1 MNPLSR
7 IVFCLAAFCSW
18 SFHWPLLQ
26 AQEQKIT
33 FEEHIK
39 PIFREHCT
47 TCHSQGDKSGG
58 LALDSY
64 ADAMAGGSSGN
75 VIASGNADG
84 SRLYALMTHQQQPF
98 MPPDSDPIAADK
110 LELVKTWISQGMPEN
125 AGSKIKR
132 ASNAVSAMLGGTS
145 LGKPEGPPPMPE
157 KVLKQPVVITQRS
170 AAVAA
175 LAASP
180 WAPLVAVGGQ
190 EQVVLYHA
198 QTGELLGVVPFPE
211 GDPQSLT
218 FTRDARQLLIGGGQ
232 HSHSGCAVL
241 VDVVSGQRITKVGD
255 ELDIV
260 LAADISPDKK
270 RIAVAGPQKV
280 IRVYDSST
288 GEKIFELKKHTDWI
302 YALRFSPDG
311 VLLASGDRSNGLVV
325 WEAQTGNLYADLLG
339 HRDAVTSLDFRADS
353 NVLMSS
359 SLDGN
364 IKLWDMF
371 ENKEIK
377 NWAAHP
383 GGTTDAEFC
392 NEGLI
397 ASAGK
402 DAKVKLWNAN
412 GELQKEYA
420 GLTEM
425 ALRVSIVGDGTVLAG
440 GDWNGQVQIWPRESP
455 EQNRPVA
462 TNPPSVQQRLE
473 AATQLLAQAQQE
485 LTVAAQAMTATVAQS
500 TQASQELSF
509 RQQVAKES
517 ETRLAAVTQQEIDLK
532 AKLTET
538 DQRIAALEQELLALK
553 TQRETVTGE
562 LKTASD
568 AVVSLTQELTVAQ
581 AAVATAQTQ
590 ADTLQQAA
598 MAAQAQLD
606 SLAAKQAAAQSA
618 LDQANADKAAI
629 EQRAAELIALSEQT
643 TAQAKTLADQLTIA
657 LHQDKTDAEAVE
669 RMTAELTALREQMA
683 GLQKKIDEA
692 SGAHQQASEK
702 HNAAKSAAQALR
714 EQAAAAEQAALEA
727 AERVKLFNQSYGTVN

>member
-1 MNPLSR
+1 MNPLIR
-7 IVFCLAAFCSW
+7 IVVGTAAFCSCL
-18 SFHWPLLQ
+18 FYWPQVQ
-26 AQEQKIT
+26 AQEQKVT

-58 LALDSY
+58 LALDTY

-98 MPPDSDPIAADK
+98 MPPDSDPIAAEK
-110 LELVKTWISQGMPEN
+110 LELVKTWILQGMPEN

-157 KVLKQPVVITQRS
+157 KMLKQPAVLTQRS

-198 QTGELLGVVPFPE
+198 QTGELLGVIPFPE
-211 GDPQSLT
+211 GDPQSLS

-232 HSHSGCAVL
+232 HSHSGCAIL
-241 VDVVSGQRITKVGD
+241 VDIVTGQRITKVGD
-255 ELDIV
+255 EIDIV
-260 LAADISPDKK
+260 LAADISPDKR
-270 RIAVAGPQKV
+270 RIAIAGPQKV

-288 GEKIFELKKHTDWI
+288 GEKILELKKHTDWI
-302 YALRFSPDG
+302 YSLRFSPDG

-339 HRDAVTSLDFRADS
+339 HRDSVTSLDFRADS
-353 NVLMSS
+353 NVLMSA

-377 NWAAHP
+377 SWAAHP
-383 GGTTDAEFC
+383 GGATDAQFS

-412 GELQKEYA
+412 GELQKEYS
-420 GLTEM
+420 GLTET
-425 ALRVSIVGDGTVLAG
+425 ALRVAIVGDGTILAG
-440 GDWNGQVQIWPRESP
+440 GDWNGQVQVWPRENP
-455 EQNRPVA
+455 EQNRLIA
-462 TNPPSVQQRLE
+462 TNPPSVQQRLQL
-473 AATQLLAQAQQE
+473 AAQQLAQAQQQ
-485 LTVAAQAMTATVAQS
+485 LAVATQTMTEADTQS
-500 TQASQELSF
+500 TQAAQELA
-509 RQQVAKES
+509 AKQKAAQES
-517 ETRLAAVTQQEIDLK
+517 EARLAAAAQQESDLK
-532 AKLTET
+532 AKMAET
-538 DQRIAALEQELLALK
+538 DQRIAALEQELLTLK
-553 TQRETVTGE
+553 TQRESMNSE
-562 LKTASD
+562 LKTASEG
-568 AVVSLTQELTVAQ
+568 VVLLTQDLTAAQ
-581 AAVATAQTQ
+581 AAVTAAKTQ
-590 ADTLQQAA
+590 ADALQQTAQ
-598 MAAQAQLD
+598 AAQAQHATLV
-606 SLAAKQAAAQSA
+606 SMQTTAQTA
-618 LDQANADKAAI
+618 LDQANADQVAI
-629 EQRAAELIALSEQT
+629 DQRAAELITLSEQT
-643 TAQAKTLADQLTIA
+643 TAQAKALADQLSVV
-657 LHQDKTDAEAVE
+657 LQQDKTDADAVE
-669 RMTAELTALREQMA
+669 KMGAELTALREQMA
-683 GLQKKIDEA
+683 GLQKRIDEA
-692 SGAHQQASEK
+692 TGAHQQASEK
-702 HNAAKSAAQALR
+702 YNAAKAAAQALR
-714 EQAAAAEQAALEA
+714 EQAAAAEQSALEA
-727 AERVKLFNQSYGTVN
+727 AERVKLFRQVYGIVN